1 MAEKV
6 GFVGLGNMG
15 GPMARN
21 LVKAGFRVVV
31 HDLDPR
37 KVQALAAAGA
47 EVAASA
53 QAVAREATR
62 SICMVETTAQA
73 EAVIMGEAGFA
84 RSARPGHIVI
94 CMSTVDPFRLR
105 EMAAKLAE
113 QNVIVLDAPVSG
125 GTRGAAEG
133 TLSVIVGG
141 DKDAYTAC
149 LDLFNVMGSNV
160 FHAGALGS
168 GLAMKLINNMLLQV
182 TTVAVAEGL
191 MMGVKAGLDPRQ
203 LFDVLKVSSGDS
215 FALRMRGSR
224 MISRDFR
231 PSGTVDISYKD
242 QELETAF
249 AKQLGVPVLLANVS
263 QQAYQM
269 ARAMGLNRQE
279 GSAVVKVYER
289 LTGVK
294 ISDAEEQV

>member
-1 MAEKV
+1 MADKV

-21 LVKAGFRVVV
+21 LLKAGVKLVA

-37 KVQALAAAGA
+37 KIQALAEAGA

-53 QAVAREATR
+53 TAVAKETTR

-73 EAVIMGEAGFA
+73 ESVILGEHGFVHGA
-84 RSARPGHIVI
+84 RQGHIVI

-105 EMAAKLAE
+105 EMAAQLSRHG
-113 QNVIVLDAPVSG
+113 VIVLDAPVSG
-125 GTRGAAEG
+125 GTKGAADG
-133 TLSVIVGG
+133 SLSVIVGG
-141 DKDAYTAC
+141 DEAAFAAC
-149 LDLFNVMGSNV
+149 RDLFDAMGGNV
-160 FHAGALGS
+160 FHAGGLGN

-182 TTVAVAEGL
+182 NTVAVAEGL
-191 MMGVKAGLDPRQ
+191 VMGVKAGLDPRQ
-203 LFDVLKVSSGDS
+203 LFDVIKVSSGNS
-215 FALRMRGSR
+215 FAFQARGSR
-224 MISRDFR
+224 MISRDFS

-249 AKQLGVPVLLANVS
+249 AKQLGVPVLLANVT
-263 QQAYQM
+263 QQVYQM
-269 ARAMGLNRQE
+269 ARAAGLNKEE

-289 LTGVK
+289 LAGV
-294 ISDAEEQV
+294 SVG